1 MTKVHFTG
9 RVYHSTGYHFPGPGL
24 YEVDEAKAQQ
34 LFADFP
40 DQFSAVEPEAPE
52 TSKTTDQDQ
61 TQDQTQQHDEF
72 PNLREMK
79 RGELEAYAAEHG
91 VEHPS
96 EYPNKD
102 ELIVAIEAAEK
113 K

>member
-1 MTKVHFTG
+1 MTNIQFTG
-9 RVYHSTGYHFPGPGL
+9 RVYHSTGYHFPGPGI
-24 YEVDEAKAQQ
+24 YEVEEAKAQQ
-34 LFADFP
+34 LLADFP
-40 DQFSAVEPEAPE
+40 DQFSTIESKAPE
-52 TSKTTDQDQ
+52 SSKNTDQDQ
-61 TQDQTQQHDEF
+61 TQDQNEL

-102 ELIVAIEAAEK
+102 ELIAAIEAIQKA
-113 K
+113 

>member
-9 RVYHSTGYHFPGPGL
+9 RVYHSTGYHFPSPGV

-34 LFADFP
+34 ILTDFP

-52 TSKTTDQDQ
+52 TSKTGGQDQ
-61 TQDQTQQHDEF
+61 TQDQNEL

-102 ELIVAIEAAEK
+102 ELIVAIEAAQK

>member
-1 MTKVHFTG
+1 MTKIHFTG

-24 YEVDEAKAQQ
+24 YDVEEAKAQQ
-34 LFADFP
+34 LLTDFP
-40 DQFSAVEPEAPE
+40 DQFRADEEEASTPSQ
-52 TSKTTDQDQ
+52 TANSGQTHDQNEQPD
-61 TQDQTQQHDEF
+61 
-72 PNLREMK
+72 LKEMK
-79 RGELEAYAAEHG
+79 RGELEAYAADHG

-102 ELIVAIEAAEK
+102 ELIAAIEAAEK

>member
-1 MTKVHFTG
+1 MTKIQFTG
-9 RVYHSTGYHFPGPGL
+9 RAYHSTGYHFPAPGV

-61 TQDQTQQHDEF
+61 TQDQNEL

-79 RGELEAYAAEHG
+79 RGELEAYAADHG

-102 ELIVAIEAAEK
+102 ELIAAIEAVQEK
-113 K
+113 